1 MATIADAARLA
12 QVVNEIQN
20 VENELRQRRGT
31 LTNLFWRHLLLA
43 NPTVVEDCICA
54 TEQRTRNLESRLRML
69 WAEQEYL
76 IVRAVNLGDR
86 GD

>member
-31 LTNLFWRHLLLA
+31 LTNLLWRHLPPA
-43 NPTVVEDCICA
+43 GED
-54 TEQRTRNLESRLRML
+54 RRKTRKPLP
-69 WAEQEYL
+69 
-76 IVRAVNLGDR
+76 AV
-86 GD
+86 